1 MVGGGQCSS
10 VIVVILTLLGDDRG
24 APSGWRIIHSN
35 NNNYRTFRPNLRK
48 MPIYRYRD
56 LASKPKRQNQNQN
69 QNSLLVKRQTDNSI
83 TEQFGGVSKAFS
95 KSKINVST

>member
-35 NNNYRTFRPNLRK
+35 NNKGGISDHRVHCLFS
-48 MPIYRYRD
+48 D
-56 LASKPKRQNQNQN
+56 LFNDIMISGYCERIVNHT
-69 QNSLLVKRQTDNSI
+69 SC
-83 TEQFGGVSKAFS
+83 
-95 KSKINVST
+95 KSDTLFILSSP